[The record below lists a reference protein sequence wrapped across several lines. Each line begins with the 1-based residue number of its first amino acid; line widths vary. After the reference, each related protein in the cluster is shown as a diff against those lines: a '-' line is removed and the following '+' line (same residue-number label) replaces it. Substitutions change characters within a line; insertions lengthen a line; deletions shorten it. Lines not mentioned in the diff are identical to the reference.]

1 VIRLARARRVAT
13 EGDAASAENADFV
26 ERLKRRDKA
35 AVTTFVRT
43 YTGQLYR
50 ASVGLGLSDSL
61 SAELVQSVWSS
72 FFEVAPRFEGRS
84 HIRTYLFGILYNK
97 ARELRR
103 ESARVELRDDIDEV
117 VEQRFAAD
125 GTWVRPPA
133 DPETLLLGREA
144 LTALERCLEALSTR
158 QRLAFVL
165 KEVDGLSHAEICNV
179 LDLSLTNVGVV
190 LFRARNL
197 LRECLEGKGLKR
209 RRR

>member
-1 VIRLARARRVAT
+1 
-13 EGDAASAENADFV
+13 
-26 ERLKRRDKA
+26 
-35 AVTTFVRT
+35 
-43 YTGQLYR
+43 
-50 ASVGLGLSDSL
+50 
-61 SAELVQSVWSS
+61 
-72 FFEVAPRFEGRS
+72 
-84 HIRTYLFGILYNK
+84 
-97 ARELRR
+97 
-103 ESARVELRDDIDEV
+103 
-117 VEQRFAAD
+117 
-125 GTWVRPPA
+125 
-133 DPETLLLGREA
+133 LLLGREA